1 MIIDIVSFNFDSVS
15 LLNFNNFMV
24 NGVLNFNGYMSF
36 LIKVLMSVSGQFVLG
51 NNGDINLFD
60 INIFDNII
68 KFVIYNIL
76 NV

>member
-1 MIIDIVSFNFDSVS
+1 MIINIVNFNFDSIS
-15 LLNFNNFMV
+15 LLSFNNFMV
-24 NGVLNFNGYMSF
+24 NGVLNFNGYASF